1 MVIGNH
7 QPTVDAGAHPVKRVV
22 GEPVVVEAD
31 LVADGHDQLRGVVRH
46 RSPGGRWTE
55 VDLALAYE
63 GLDRWSA
70 CFVPRQVGRHEF
82 LVRAWVDHEASW
94 LIGTQRKLAA
104 GQDVAVELLIG
115 AELVEAARDGTK
127 AAAAADLDAL
137 AAALRKGDTA
147 PLTDPTNRLG
157 RLLRKH
163 GERHWPTESEVRE
176 VVVDRERAGFSTW
189 YELFHRSVGSD
200 GTTHGTLADVAAD
213 LPRVAAMGFDVL
225 YFPPIHPIGQT
236 ARKGPNNRLAATPDD
251 VGSPWAIGSDEGG
264 HTAIHPR
271 LGTPSDLRDLVTAAH
286 EQGMEVALDLAFQC
300 SPDHPWIT
308 QHPTWFKH
316 RPDGSIQ
323 YAENPPKRYE
333 DIVPLDFE
341 TEDWLGLWAGLRTV
355 VGHWVDQG
363 VRIFRVDNPHTKA
376 LPFWAWLIPEV
387 KAADPDVLFLAEA
400 FTRPRVMEH
409 LAKIGFTQSYTYF
422 TWRRTATELREYF
435 EELTATDR
443 VEYMR
448 PNVWPNTPDILSDQL
463 ATGDR
468 GMFATRA
475 LLAATL
481 SASYGI
487 YGPAFELVEHVPR
500 EPGSEEYL
508 DSEKYQLRAW
518 DHDDPRSLAPLLTR
532 LNQLRREH
540 PALQSNRHLRFHEV
554 DGEDLLC
561 WSKRS
566 WDGDVVLVVVNAHG
580 HEPRSGMVHL
590 DLEELGL
597 TPDTPFEVHDQLGDG
612 RWVWTG
618 PDNYVELDPAV
629 LPGHVFTLGPVP

>member
-1 MVIGNH
+1 
-7 QPTVDAGAHPVKRVV
+7 
-22 GEPVVVEAD
+22 
-31 LVADGHDQLRGVVRH
+31 
-46 RSPGGRWTE
+46 
-55 VDLALAYE
+55 
-63 GLDRWSA
+63 
-70 CFVPRQVGRHEF
+70 VGRHEF
-82 LVRAWVDHEASW
+82 HVRAWIDHPGSW
-94 LIGTQRKLAA
+94 LVGTRRKIEA
-104 GQDVAVELLIG
+104 GQDVTVELLMG
-115 AELVEAARDGTK
+115 AEMVEAARDGTK

-163 GERHWPTESEVRE
+163 GERAWVTESDARE

-189 YELFHRSVGSD
+189 YELFPRSVGSD
-200 GTTHGTLADVAAD
+200 GTTHGTLSDVAKD
-213 LPRVAAMGFDVL
+213 VPRVAAMGFDVL
-225 YFPPIHPIGQT
+225 YLPPIHPIGHT
-236 ARKGPNNRLAATPDD
+236 ARKGRNNRLAATADD
-251 VGSPWAIGSDEGG
+251 VGSPWAIGSEEGG
-264 HTAIHPR
+264 HTAIHPE
-271 LGTPSDLRDLVTAAH
+271 LGTPADLRTLIATAREH
-286 EQGMEVALDLAFQC
+286 DMEVALDLAFQC

-323 YAENPPKRYE
+323 FAENPPKRYE

-341 TEDWLGLWAGLRTV
+341 SEDWIGLWAALRTV
-355 VGHWVDQG
+355 IGHWVDQG

-376 LPFWAWLIPEV
+376 LPFWEWVIPEV

-400 FTRPRVMEH
+400 FTRPRIMEH
-409 LAKIGFTQSYTYF
+409 LAKIGFSQSYTYF

-468 GMFATRA
+468 AMFATRA

-481 SASYGI
+481 SSNYGI
-487 YGPAFELVEHVPR
+487 YGPAFELVEHEPR
-500 EPGSEEYL
+500 EPGSEEYR
-508 DSEKYQLRAW
+508 DSEKYELRAW

-532 LNQLRREH
+532 LNQLRHAH
-540 PALQSNRHLRFHEV
+540 PALQSNRGLRFHEV
-554 DGEDLLC
+554 DGDDLLC

-566 WDGDVVLVVVNAHG
+566 ADGADVVLVVVNAHG
-580 HEPRSGMVHL
+580 HEARSGMVHL
-590 DLEELGL
+590 DLEELGV
-597 TPDTPFEVHDQLGDG
+597 TPGEAFEVHDQLGDG

-618 PDNYVELDPAV
+618 PDNFVALDPAV